1 MRRRQ
6 ASLKSTL
13 KLGLS
18 ALPVPRN
25 EAVLAGP
32 VAMDDEDDKP
42 NKVSSYH
49 AHFHFASFSHQLLFA

>member
-18 ALPVPRN
+18 ALPAPRN

-42 NKVSSYH
+42 NKVC
-49 AHFHFASFSHQLLFA
+49 